1 MPLKYIDLFAGLG
14 SFHYSFQQLGMECV
28 LASDIYEPARTNYKD
43 NYDMEVLGDIKEI
56 EPSNIENYD
65 ILCAGFP
72 CQGFSRIG
80 IHKGFDNQ
88 SSNLFWD
95 IMKFVK
101 CNQPKVIVLENVC
114 ALLKHN
120 NGESFKQVIDELE
133 ENGYDVVYD
142 ILKCSDYGIPQMR
155 RRLFIVGF
163 KKSLNANLNEF
174 FNLNEYKSHIT
185 LSKFFDKKF
194 EKEFGYTIR
203 CGGRHSRI
211 DDRHNWNKYIV
222 NGNEYTLSF
231 EDCLKL
237 QGFNDFNL
245 IGNMTQ
251 KSILLGNTIPTNLTM
266 IIGKQLIKYLIK
278 LN

>member
-101 CNQPKVIVLENVC
+101 CNQPKAIVLENVY

-155 RRLFIVGF
+155 RRLFIIGF
-163 KKSLNANLNEF
+163 KKSLNVNLNEF

-222 NGNEYTLSF
+222 NGNEYVLSF

-266 IIGKQLIKYLIK
+266 IIGKQIIK
-278 LN
+278 

>member
-1 MPLKYIDLFAGLG
+1 
-14 SFHYSFQQLGMECV
+14 MECI
-28 LASDIYEPARTNYKD
+28 LASDIYEPARKNYKD
-43 NYDMEVLGDIKEI
+43 NYNMEVLGDIKEI
-56 EPSNIENYD
+56 EPSNIEDYD

-80 IHKGFDNQ
+80 IHEGFDNK
-88 SSNLFWD
+88 SSNLFLD

-101 CNQPKVIVLENVC
+101 CNKPKVVVLENVP
-114 ALLKHN
+114 ALIKHN

-133 ENGYDVVYD
+133 VNDYDVVYD

-163 KKSLNANLNEF
+163 KKSLNINLNKF
-174 FNLNEYKSHIT
+174 FNLDEYKSHIT
-185 LSKFFDKKF
+185 LSELFDKKF
-194 EKEFGYTIR
+194 EKDFGYTIR

-222 NGNEYTLSF
+222 NGNEYILSF

-251 KSILLGNTIPTNLTM
+251 KSILLGNTIPTNMTM
-266 IIGKQLIKYLIK
+266 IIGKQIIKYLI
-278 LN
+278 